1 MEDYVIVGW
10 PHIQD
15 IMDEEDFEY
24 NAALIKPNDSM
35 GIGSSTYL
43 VSKAWLNGNEEDLNM
58 YKLLNT
64 KVVDLNLSVRTL
76 KCMKVHNIETL
87 GDLIQK
93 TREELLRTRNFGK
106 VSFFEVNDLLYSLNL
121 SLGTDISKY
130 YWYKKTSKS
139 SK

>member
-1 MEDYVIVGW
+1 MEDYEIIGW
-10 PHIQD
+10 PDIQD
-15 IMDEEDFEY
+15 IMDKEGFRF
-24 NAALIKPNDSM
+24 NATLIEPNDSM
-35 GIGSSTYL
+35 GIDSSTYL
-43 VSKAWLNGNEEDLNM
+43 VSKAWLDSYEEDLHI

-64 KVVDLNLSVRTL
+64 KVVDLDLSVRTL
-76 KCMKVHNIETL
+76 NCMISNSVKTL

-93 TREELLRTRNFGK
+93 TKKELLETRNFGK
-106 VSFFEVNDLLYSLNL
+106 KSFQEVCDLLDSLNL

>member
-1 MEDYVIVGW
+1 MEDYEIIGW
-10 PHIQD
+10 PDIQD
-15 IMDEEDFEY
+15 IIGKEGFEY
-24 NAALIKPNDSM
+24 YTTLIEPNESM

-43 VSKAWLNGNEEDLNM
+43 VSKAWLDGNEEDLHM

-76 KCMKVHNIETL
+76 KCMILNNVETL

-93 TREELLRTRNFGK
+93 TKKELLMTPNFGK
-106 VSFFEVNDLLYSLNL
+106 KSFFEVDDLLESLNL

-130 YWYKKTSKS
+130 YWYKKTNKS